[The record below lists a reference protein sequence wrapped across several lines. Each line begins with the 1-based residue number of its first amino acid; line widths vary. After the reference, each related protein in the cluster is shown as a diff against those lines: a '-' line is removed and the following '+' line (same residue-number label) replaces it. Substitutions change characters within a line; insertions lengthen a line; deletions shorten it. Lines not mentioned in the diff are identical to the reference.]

1 MTRLAGH
8 YVCMSDESTP
18 PRGRLREYVAEE
30 IRVILARKKMSGAEL
45 GRRAG
50 IKQSSMSR
58 RLTGETAFDMDD
70 IEAIAAVL
78 EVSVADLLP
87 KTVEAG
93 GSLRQAYESATRSVD
108 PLKARQVGGGPFSG
122 GRRDST
128 RPDSSV
134 PATRRRPQIISTPRR
149 PKAA

>member
-1 MTRLAGH
+1 
-8 YVCMSDESTP
+8 MSDEPTP

-78 EVSVADLLP
+78 EVSVAELLP
-87 KTVEAG
+87 KAVGAG
-93 GSLRQAYESATRSVD
+93 SSLKQAYESATRSAD
-108 PLKARQVGGGPFSG
+108 PLKARPVSGGPFSG
-122 GRRDST
+122 VRRDST
-128 RPDSSV
+128 RPGSSV
-134 PATRRRPQIISTPRR
+134 PATRRRPQVVSTSRR
-149 PKAA
+149 PKSA

>member
-1 MTRLAGH
+1 
-8 YVCMSDESTP
+8 MSDESTP

-30 IRVILARKKMSGAEL
+30 IRVILARKKMSGVEL

-58 RLTGETAFDMDD
+58 RLTGQTAFDMDE

-93 GSLRQAYESATRSVD
+93 GSLRRPYEYATRSVD
-108 PLKARQVGGGPFSG
+108 PLKARPISGGPFSG

-134 PATRRRPQIISTPRR
+134 PATRRRPQIVSTPRR